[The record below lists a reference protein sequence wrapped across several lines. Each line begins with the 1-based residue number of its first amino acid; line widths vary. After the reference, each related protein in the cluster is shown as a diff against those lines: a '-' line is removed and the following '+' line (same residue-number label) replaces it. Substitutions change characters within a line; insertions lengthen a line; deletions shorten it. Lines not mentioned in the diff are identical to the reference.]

1 MSRFPLWMWLLVTFG
16 TNVAQAQTPGTPV
29 EGQRVRVAHG
39 CEIARDQPIE
49 CRERRSLRVETGQFR
64 ALDGDTL
71 RMRAQSTDAEVA
83 IPTAYVT
90 QVWVADGSRTHF
102 SVDRRRGGYS
112 HGLRHPSVGRRWQ
125 QDTLLGRRRD
135 RVARRCAHWRR
146 NRLGATFRR
155 WGLGLVFD
163 VQYCMR
169 RCTRRRGWV
178 PPRRRRRCADQVRPV
193 ASSAGQSSPPEPG
206 TATGCPRTK
215 GLGRLL
221 GPNSAS
227 IWSASNTLAPAGGP
241 PAS

>member
-102 SVDRRRGGYS
+102 WAGAGIGSLAGALIGGVIGS
-112 HGLRHPSVGRRWQ
+112 TQQPAEGLTCPSPATACGVA
-125 QDTLLGRRRD
+125 LG
-135 RVARRCAHWRR
+135 
-146 NRLGATFRR
+146 
-155 WGLGLVFD
+155 
-163 VQYCMR
+163 
-169 RCTRRRGWV
+169 
-178 PPRRRRRCADQVRPV
+178 
-193 ASSAGQSSPPEPG
+193 
-206 TATGCPRTK
+206 
-215 GLGRLL
+215 
-221 GPNSAS
+221 
-227 IWSASNTLAPAGGP
+227 APAGFLLGGVVGALIKSDRWRP
-241 PAS
+241 VLVSHLRMSLEPQLDALGLQVSVAF

>member
-102 SVDRRRGGYS
+102 WAGAGIGALAGTLIGGVIGS
-112 HGLRHPSVGRRWQ
+112 TQHPAQEESWGWSLTCPSPATACGVALGLPGGF
-125 QDTLLGRRRD
+125 LLGGVVGALIKSD
-135 RVARRCAHWRR
+135 RWRPVPVSHLR
-146 NRLGATFRR
+146 MSLEPQLDA
-155 WGLGLVFD
+155 LGLKVS
-163 VQYCMR
+163 
-169 RCTRRRGWV
+169 
-178 PPRRRRRCADQVRPV
+178 V
-193 ASSAGQSSPPEPG
+193 AF
-206 TATGCPRTK
+206 
-215 GLGRLL
+215 
-221 GPNSAS
+221 
-227 IWSASNTLAPAGGP
+227 
-241 PAS
+241 

>member
-90 QVWVADGSRTHF
+90 QVSLAGALIGGVIGSPLQSSGDGWGWSWTCKSRAC
-102 SVDRRRGGYS
+102 G
-112 HGLRHPSVGRRWQ
+112 VG
-125 QDTLLGRRRD
+125 
-135 RVARRCAHWRR
+135 
-146 NRLGATFRR
+146 LGAEAGF
-155 WGLGLVFD
+155 LV
-163 VQYCMR
+163 
-169 RCTRRRGWV
+169 
-178 PPRRRRRCADQVRPV
+178 
-193 ASSAGQSSPPEPG
+193 
-206 TATGCPRTK
+206 
-215 GLGRLL
+215 
-221 GPNSAS
+221 
-227 IWSASNTLAPAGGP
+227 GGVV
-241 PAS
+241 